1 MGETGGQTTHACVHC
16 LPSCSLVQIPAFSS
30 SYFYI
35 FYEQFLDIA
44 NQYILMLVFTLLAI
58 FIVTLI
64 FMGFKTAIIVC
75 FCVLMIHLDMLVGEG
90 RGLGG
95 VKG

>member
-1 MGETGGQTTHACVHC
+1 M
-16 LPSCSLVQIPAFSS
+16 QIPAFSS
-30 SYFYI
+30 SFFYI

-44 NQYILMLVFTLLAI
+44 NQYTLMLVFTLLAI

-75 FCVLMIHLDMLVGEG
+75 FCVLMIHLDMLVGGGER
-90 RGLGG
+90 RGGG
-95 VKG
+95 